1 MLIVIRQVIT
11 VAFVTSCLIITV
23 SCYLFTDS
31 ACVLYWLET
40 TKPLSVFVANRVKE
54 IKSLGGVTFSHVTS
68 KDNPAD
74 MATRGRSPDEL
85 SSSIWWNGPLW
96 LTKSA
101 QQWPHTE
108 LVINERTKGQA
119 ESEVSGNKILYEA
132 KLVSGEDS
140 SEDQD
145 TQPLRY

>member
-1 MLIVIRQVIT
+1 M
-11 VAFVTSCLIITV
+11 
-23 SCYLFTDS
+23 
-31 ACVLYWLET
+31 LYWLET

-74 MATRGRSPDEL
+74 MATRGRSPDDL